1 VVAARNRL
9 ANAQQAL
16 RRLEAGLPA
25 VTEEQAA
32 PLPVDRAALQRELAK
47 VEREIA
53 GYRARGSAAGATK
66 SQVADDVV
74 NLETEWARLERV
86 VEEARERT
94 SSLESRVFT
103 ADITASSEFAE
114 AAQLSVIDDAYL
126 PHTPAGKPR
135 KILAIAGG
143 LLFAGL
149 GVALA
154 LGLALVDDRIYR
166 RYDLQRLGVAPV
178 LVVVPADKRRG
189 KQRRGRRRG

>member
-1 VVAARNRL
+1 VGARNRL
-9 ANAQQAL
+9 AAAQQAL

-25 VTEEQAA
+25 VSEDQAA
-32 PLPVDRAALQRELAK
+32 PLPVDRSALQRELAK

-53 GYRARGSAAGATK
+53 AYRSRQGSSAATK

-74 NLETEWARLERV
+74 NLETEWARVERV
-86 VEEARERT
+86 VEETRERV

-135 KILAIAGG
+135 RMLVIAGG

-149 GVALA
+149 GMVLA
-154 LGLALVDDRIYR
+154 LGLALIDDRIYR

-178 LVVVPADKRRG
+178 MVVVPADKRRN
-189 KQRRGRRRG
+189 RRGRRRG

>member
-1 VVAARNRL
+1 M
-9 ANAQQAL
+9 
-16 RRLEAGLPA
+16 
-25 VTEEQAA
+25 
-32 PLPVDRAALQRELAK
+32 
-47 VEREIA
+47 EREIA
-53 GYRARGSAAGATK
+53 GYRARGTSGVAK
-66 SQVADDVV
+66 SRVADDVV

-114 AAQLSVIDDAYL
+114 AAQLSVIDEAYL

-135 KILAIAGG
+135 KMLVIAGG
-143 LLFAGL
+143 LLFGGL

-154 LGLALVDDRIYR
+154 LALALVDDRIYR

-178 LVVVPADKRRG
+178 LVVVPGEKRRTKRRG
-189 KQRRGRRRG
+189 RPRG